1 MNKLWLILIFLGC
14 ATLCRAE
21 ECKDTLW
28 TTDKDRIIITYD
40 LRYDNEGINIRF
52 LNAKKNLGRINGN
65 RYKKAENVEV
75 VFFDRTGVYDGMKFT
90 NMTPEAFMVPSNL
103 KYTKSEAGY
112 FIVQDRPSLSFN
124 RVGRENAVLTIPVY
138 LAYYQ
143 GKTERK
149 LFSTCKSF
157 SIELEG
163 LDTSKATN
171 NNDSRRRPYTPVPEP
186 ETDNEMAAKVSI
198 QISTVMDLL
207 DVQTKVPFSDGLQY
221 EITYLRN
228 LQKEVKDKQL
238 LTKIKECLTE
248 CELKKIELEEKA
260 SAAAKKAQIEAE
272 NTARMERER
281 EQARQD
287 SIAAVQQEQE
297 KAAKKRNIWT
307 IIGGIILAV
316 VASVANQFIQHFR
329 HIRNQKSMLEMQQNI
344 ARRAEYEA
352 KRHAQSY
359 ARRKTHEA
367 VNKARKTTQEM
378 VQKRTKQPGGDKP
391 KGFSI

>member
-1 MNKLWLILIFLGC
+1 MNKLWLIPIFLGC

-103 KYTKSEAGY
+103 KYTKSDAGY

-124 RVGRENAVLTIPVY
+124 RVGRENTVLTIPVY

-143 GKTERK
+143 GKTEHK

-163 LDTSKATN
+163 LESSEAT
-171 NNDSRRRPYTPVPEP
+171 DDDPSRRRPYTPRHI
-186 ETDNEMAAKVSI
+186 ETDDEMATKVST
-198 QISTVMDLL
+198 QIALVMDLL
-207 DVQTKVPFSDGLQY
+207 DVQTKVPFTDGLQD
-221 EITYLRN
+221 EMTYLRS
-228 LQKEVKDKQL
+228 LQREVKDKQL
-238 LTKIKECLTE
+238 LTKIKECLKE
-248 CELKKIELEEKA
+248 CEQKKIELEEKA

-272 NTARMERER
+272 NAARMEKER

-316 VASVANQFIQHFR
+316 VASVAN
-329 HIRNQKSMLEMQQNI
+329 
-344 ARRAEYEA
+344 
-352 KRHAQSY
+352 
-359 ARRKTHEA
+359 
-367 VNKARKTTQEM
+367 
-378 VQKRTKQPGGDKP
+378 
-391 KGFSI
+391 

>member
-1 MNKLWLILIFLGC
+1 MNKLWLIPIFLGC

-103 KYTKSEAGY
+103 KYTKSDAGY

-124 RVGRENAVLTIPVY
+124 RVGKENAVLTIPVY

-163 LDTSKATN
+163 LENSEAT
-171 NNDSRRRPYTPVPEP
+171 DDDPSRRRLYTPGHI
-186 ETDNEMAAKVSI
+186 ETDDEMATKVST
-198 QISTVMDLL
+198 QIALVMDLL
-207 DVQTKVPFSDGLQY
+207 DVQTKVPFTDGLQD
-221 EITYLRN
+221 EMTYLRS
-228 LQKEVKDKQL
+228 LQREVKDKQL

-260 SAAAKKAQIEAE
+260 SAATKKAQIEAE
-272 NTARMERER
+272 NAARMERER

-367 VNKARKTTQEM
+367 VNKARKTTREM
-378 VQKRTKQPGGDKP
+378 VQKRAKQPGGDKP